1 MSYVRYVAIVIAF
14 ALSASASFLVDPYTL
29 GLLISIVT
37 YVTLVASWNI
47 ISGYVGYLFLGAAA
61 FYGLGAYVVPLTST
75 FVNWYLAI
83 PLAGVI
89 CFVVAFV
96 IGIPFLRIRGP
107 YFIIATYAFAALISN
122 VVLYLEHQITGT
134 IGRYITIQGPQEI
147 YFAALL
153 VAFLAVIVASSIKD
167 TKFGLGLLSIKGNED
182 AAAASGVDTTLYKLF
197 AFGVTALFM
206 GMAGAAVIPRL
217 GYIDNTIA
225 FAAGISFNTLVM
237 GVLGGA
243 GSILGGVASAIILSL
258 LFEIFFS
265 SADPFAYLVA
275 LGCLLF
281 VAIFFMP
288 GGLGQLFSRFSV
300 RRSQP
305 KMITPDLGTARTTD
319 LSRETQQ
326 QSHVNG

>member
-14 ALSASASFLVDPYTL
+14 ALAASASFLVDPYTL
-29 GLLISIVT
+29 GLMISVLA

-47 ISGYVGYLFLGAAA
+47 ISGYAGYLFLGAAA
-61 FYGLGAYVVPLTST
+61 FYGLGAYVVPLTSK

-89 CFVVAFV
+89 CFTVAFV

-107 YFIIATYAFAALISN
+107 YFIIATYAFAELISN
-122 VVLYLEHQITGT
+122 VILYLEHQITGT
-134 IGRYITIQGPQEI
+134 IGRYITIQGTQEI

-153 VAFLAVIVASSIKD
+153 VAFLSVIVASSIKD

-182 AAAASGVDTTLYKLF
+182 AAAASGVDTTLYKLL

-225 FAAGISFNTLVM
+225 FRAQISFNTLVM
-237 GVLGGA
+237 GILGGA
-243 GSILGGVASAIILSL
+243 GSILGGVTSAVALSL

-265 SADPFAYLVA
+265 SSDPFPYLTA

-288 GGLGQLFSRFSV
+288 GGLGHLFGRFSLK
-300 RRSQP
+300 RSQTRTT
-305 KMITPDLGTARTTD
+305 TPDLGRAPTT
-319 LSRETQQ
+319 
-326 QSHVNG
+326 